1 MNAAKNKV
9 ACLLAHAGIAINGG
23 EPWDMQINDDRVFRR
38 ILAKGSIGIGESYMD
53 GWWDVPRLD
62 QFFTKALS
70 ARLPERLKFNLPTLW
85 LVLKSSILN
94 MQTKNRASKVVKEHY
109 NLGNDLYMSFLD
121 PYNQYTCGYFKETD
135 GLNAAQ
141 EHKLDLICRK
151 LELKSTDKVLDIGCG
166 WGGFAKF
173 AAEHYGCHVTGV
185 SISEEQIKYARDF
198 CRGLPVDIINV
209 DYRDLD
215 GAYDKVLICGM
226 LEHVGYRNYRTIMNK
241 VHEVLSDSGLFL
253 LHTIGSSVSHK
264 STDPWF
270 GKYIFPNSMTPSV
283 PQISKAAEDL
293 FVIEDWHNFG
303 IYYVKTLL
311 AWYDNFKTNWDKIK
325 SNYSDPLFRMWE
337 YYLLSSVGFFE
348 SRTGQ
353 LWQVV
358 FSKNGVPGGYVSIR

>member
-9 ACLLAHAGIAINGG
+9 ASLLAHAGIAINGG
-23 EPWDMQINDDRVFRR
+23 DPWDMQINDDRVFRR

-70 ARLPERLKFNLPTLW
+70 ARVPERLKFNLPTLW

-109 NLGNDLYMSFLD
+109 DLGNDLYMSFLD

-135 GLNAAQ
+135 GLNTAQ

-151 LELKSTDKVLDIGCG
+151 LELKST
-166 WGGFAKF
+166 
-173 AAEHYGCHVTGV
+173 
-185 SISEEQIKYARDF
+185 
-198 CRGLPVDIINV
+198 
-209 DYRDLD
+209 
-215 GAYDKVLICGM
+215 DKVLICGM

-241 VHEVLSDSGLFL
+241 VHEVLSDTGLFL
-253 LHTIGSSVSHK
+253 LHTIGTSVSDK

-325 SNYSDPLFRMWE
+325 SNYSDRLFRMWE